1 MEWLASD
8 RDPELGAHHRAAWSS
23 PDRTVPVRPRSRASF
38 AFEST
43 LSGRSYAPRLKRLR
57 ESGYHIEIIFL
68 RVVSPRLALQRIA
81 ARVKQGGH
89 PVAKIDVLRRLVRG
103 WKNFETVYRPLAHT
117 WSLYDN
123 SGVRPVLLE
132 QGP

>member
-1 MEWLASD
+1 M
-8 RDPELGAHHRAAWSS
+8 
-23 PDRTVPVRPRSRASF
+23 PVRPRSRASF

-57 ESGYHIEIIFL
+57 ELGYHIEIIFL